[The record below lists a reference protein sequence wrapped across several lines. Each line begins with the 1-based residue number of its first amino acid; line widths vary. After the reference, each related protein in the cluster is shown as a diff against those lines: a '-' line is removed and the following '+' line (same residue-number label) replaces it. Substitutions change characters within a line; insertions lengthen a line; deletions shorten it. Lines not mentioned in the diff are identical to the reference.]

1 MPVLVDHRVPD
12 YVLKRQLG
20 WLVYSIVRTSII
32 ERIPGRHSAWM
43 KLALRE
49 FFLPAQ
55 GRPSFRSGIV
65 VASRDRAFMVRCK
78 YAGFIA
84 DEKALKDF
92 MGFKGGSWLGA
103 LHNVPQSRTLR

>member
-1 MPVLVDHRVPD
+1 MPILVDHRFPD

-55 GRPSFRSGIV
+55 GRPSLRSGIV
-65 VASRDRAFMVRCK
+65 VASRYRAFMVRCK
-78 YAGFIA
+78 FAGFIA
-84 DEKALKDF
+84 DEKALKEF
-92 MGFKGGSWLGA
+92 MGLKRGSWLEA
-103 LHNVPQSRTLR
+103 SHSVPQSRTIR